1 MLNESIIKFLIILYS
16 HTTRRKKILG
26 QLTLATASILLFN
39 NQSVLTEGAKPQ
51 TQNFTIEVKT
61 TLLKLPRQQ
70 LMRLKQVNLALMS
83 ANYRRDFVSKLVNHA
98 EMPAKVAKDK
108 VNVF

>member
-1 MLNESIIKFLIILYS
+1 M
-16 HTTRRKKILG
+16 T
-26 QLTLATASILLFN
+26 
-39 NQSVLTEGAKPQ
+39 
-51 TQNFTIEVKT
+51 
-61 TLLKLPRQQ
+61 
-70 LMRLKQVNLALMS
+70 LKQVNLALMS